1 MKLKVIAASM
11 LLTAKVIAAEF
22 LLTAMDF
29 AAATIK
35 RLKEALHQ
43 LINTLHMQKPE

>member
-1 MKLKVIAASM
+1 MKLKVIAAE
-11 LLTAKVIAAEF
+11 I

-35 RLKEALHQ
+35 RLKEALHKLTNIGIRKNQ
-43 LINTLHMQKPE
+43 NDS